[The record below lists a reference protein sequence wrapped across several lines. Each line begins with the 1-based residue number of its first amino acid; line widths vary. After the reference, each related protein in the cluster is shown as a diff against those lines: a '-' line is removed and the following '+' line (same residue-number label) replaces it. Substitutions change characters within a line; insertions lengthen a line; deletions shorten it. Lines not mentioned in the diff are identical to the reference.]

1 MRDGAEGY
9 HSLLSYPFCTIL
21 SVGTVAEME
30 TSNRSG
36 LVTETPVT
44 TTVTM
49 VAEGP
54 VTTAAAVT
62 GPSNR
67 PQFRGAKVGVKLA
80 LNRFGPVVTSGQFT
94 FKLNNAK
101 RQVRT

>member
-9 HSLLSYPFCTIL
+9 HSLISYPFCTIL

-49 VAEGP
+49 VTEGP
-54 VTTAAAVT
+54 VTTATAVT
-62 GPSNR
+62 GPCNR
-67 PQFRGAKVGVKLA
+67 PQFRGAKAGVKLA
-80 LNRFGPVVTSGQFT
+80 LDCFGQVVTSGHFT

-101 RQVRT
+101 CQV

>member
-9 HSLLSYPFCTIL
+9 HSLILYPFCTIL

-36 LVTETPVT
+36 LVAETPVT

-49 VAEGP
+49 VTEGP
-54 VTTAAAVT
+54 VTTASAVT
-62 GPSNR
+62 RPCNR
-67 PQFRGAKVGVKLA
+67 PQFRGAKVGVILA
-80 LNRFGPVVTSGQFT
+80 LDCFGQVVTSGQFT

-101 RQVRT
+101 CQVRT

>member
-9 HSLLSYPFCTIL
+9 HSLISYPFCTIL
-21 SVGTVAEME
+21 SAGTVAEME

-44 TTVTM
+44 TTVT
-49 VAEGP
+49 
-54 VTTAAAVT
+54 TATAVT
-62 GPSNR
+62 GPCNR
-67 PQFRGAKVGVKLA
+67 PQFRGAKAGVKLA
-80 LNRFGPVVTSGQFT
+80 LDCFGQVVTSGHFT

-101 RQVRT
+101 CQV